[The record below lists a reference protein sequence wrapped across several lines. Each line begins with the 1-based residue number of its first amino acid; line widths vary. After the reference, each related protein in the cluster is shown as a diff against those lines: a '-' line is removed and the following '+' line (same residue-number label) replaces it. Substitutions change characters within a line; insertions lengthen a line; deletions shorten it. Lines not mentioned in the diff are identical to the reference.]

1 MPSIPRAALAIPVAA
16 LALAAAACGGS
27 GDPQAATTVATT
39 GTTATATTTTAA
51 TLASAAAE
59 FTELVTPLNAE
70 VRQINADIATAK
82 ATDDVSAV
90 VAPLERLS
98 AATRTFTTGLRTIA
112 VPASVQ
118 RQVDDLLASAVAQ
131 QGALDALIADAKAG
145 SLPPATAQTWTAA
158 LFQMSGRAAVL
169 RNALGLPPAG

>member
-1 MPSIPRAALAIPVAA
+1 MPSIPRAALAIPLAA

-27 GDPQAATTVATT
+27 GDPQAATTRATTTAVTATT
-39 GTTATATTTTAA
+39 GAA
-51 TLASAAAE
+51 LADAAAE
-59 FTELVTPLNAE
+59 FTALVTPLNAQ
-70 VRQINADIATAK
+70 VRQINADIAAAK

-98 AATRTFTTGLRTIA
+98 AVTRTFTTGLRTIA

-131 QGALDALIADAKAG
+131 QGALDALIAAARAG

-169 RNALGLPPAG
+169 RSALGLPPAG